1 VLSDCL
7 HSLFFT
13 CFCNLILLHLFRL
26 YRVQLLCDWFRAFSY
41 CSSMFHLSDCV
52 IGVSWNSVFSLAS
65 AGLAIFCCVP
75 TTLTSGISLTQVW
88 CGLHWLSLQSLCMYI
103 SIYYL
108 LLLYIEMMCFVHDL
122 QLPRQNWYWHKWE
135 FYLWMSLT
143 ACRGQYSIGFSSNS
157 HIKPAGNFYCK
168 NQLPPFSI
176 HLLQHIVGVRI
187 CLPLVCILHT
197 LFGCNFFNP
206 VNYHPT
212 SHIKANSNLEDYLE
226 NQ

>member
-7 HSLFFT
+7 HSLFST
-13 CFCNLILLHLFRL
+13 CFCNLIQLHLFRL

-88 CGLHWLSLQSLCMYI
+88 CGLHWLSLQSLYV

-108 LLLYIEMMCFVHDL
+108 LLLYIEMTCVLSMICNFPD
-122 QLPRQNWYWHKWE
+122 RID
-135 FYLWMSLT
+135 LWMSLT

-168 NQLPPFSI
+168 NQLPPSSI

-197 LFGCNFFNP
+197 LFGCKLFNP

-212 SHIKANSNLEDYLE
+212 SRIKANSNLEDYLE